1 MVVSGSG
8 RGPSQPG
15 GSKEPDDNFLIQ
27 SMLGGDPTALRRLM
41 KRYDRLV
48 RYTVFKASSRRCAQ
62 DPQWLESVASGAWL
76 GFVRSLQ
83 RDPSQLPRA
92 TAAYLVQI
100 ARRQALS
107 ALRAESDKVGSGEPL
122 HFQDLFAISS
132 DSDEVVDAVARSE
145 ALEALRSCLAALDDD
160 DRTLA
165 SQLPAITERR
175 WREAAAA
182 LGMQESTLRSR
193 WKRTLERLR
202 RCLNRKTGETLAPP
216 DLSGD
221 L

>member
-1 MVVSGSG
+1 MVVLGIA
-8 RGPSQPG
+8 RGPSHPG
-15 GSKEPDDNFLIQ
+15 GSKEPDDRFLIQ
-27 SMLGGDPTALRRLM
+27 SMLGGDQTALRRLM

-48 RYTVFKASSRRCAQ
+48 RYTVFKVSSRRCAQ
-62 DPQWLESVASGAWL
+62 DPQWLESVASSTWL

-83 RDPSQLPRA
+83 RDPSQLPSA

-107 ALRAESDKVGSGEPL
+107 ALRAESDKVGSGEPP
-122 HFQDLFAISS
+122 HFHDLPVTAS
-132 DSDEVVDAVARSE
+132 DSEEVIDAVARLE

-202 RCLNRKTGETLAPP
+202 RCLAAR
-216 DLSGD
+216 
-221 L
+221 